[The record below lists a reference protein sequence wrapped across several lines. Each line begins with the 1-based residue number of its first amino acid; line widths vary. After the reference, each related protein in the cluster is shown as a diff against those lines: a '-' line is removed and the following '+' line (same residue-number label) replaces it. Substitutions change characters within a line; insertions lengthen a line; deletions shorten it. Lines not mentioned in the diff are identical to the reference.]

1 MIELRAIHKTF
12 NQGQHNAFEALCG
25 IDLSIAAGQV
35 TALCGPSG
43 SGKTSLL
50 SIVACLS
57 RPTSGRVSLSG
68 RDISGL
74 PERFLAAIRRQTF
87 GFIFQQFNLIRGLSA
102 LENVMLPAYPVGEN
116 WRDLRARAE
125 ALLDGPVI
133 TADYAAI
140 GLALPGDGVARR
152 RVDLLRYPEMT
163 IARLTAL
170 APELGSVDPA
180 ILSEIV
186 EDAHYAPYIA
196 RQDAELRSLAANE
209 AITLDPVLDYGA
221 IGGLSREM
229 VERLTKARPETLG
242 QAARIDGVTPAALTA
257 IMVHSRRRAA

>member
-125 ALLDGPVI
+125 ALLVNLKLGERCDARVEWLSGGEQQRVAIARALINSPPVI
-133 TADYAAI
+133 IADEPTANLD
-140 GLALPGDGVARR
+140 
-152 RVDLLRYPEMT
+152 
-163 IARLTAL
+163 TAL
-170 APELGSVDPA
+170 SLEFMSILEALIADGKTVLLSSHDP
-180 ILSEIV
+180 LVVESSLVQRVVTMRDGKIV
-186 EDAHYAPYIA
+186 G
-196 RQDAELRSLAANE
+196 RQDGR
-209 AITLDPVLDYGA
+209 
-221 IGGLSREM
+221 
-229 VERLTKARPETLG
+229 
-242 QAARIDGVTPAALTA
+242 
-257 IMVHSRRRAA
+257 

>member
-125 ALLDGPVI
+125 ALLVNLKLGERRDARVEWLSGGEQQRVAIARALINSPPVI
-133 TADYAAI
+133 IADEPTANLD
-140 GLALPGDGVARR
+140 
-152 RVDLLRYPEMT
+152 
-163 IARLTAL
+163 TAL
-170 APELGSVDPA
+170 SLEFMSILETLIADGKTVLLSSHDP
-180 ILSEIV
+180 LVV
-186 EDAHYAPYIA
+186 ESSLVQRVVTMRDGKIIA
-196 RQDAELRSLAANE
+196 RQDGR
-209 AITLDPVLDYGA
+209 
-221 IGGLSREM
+221 
-229 VERLTKARPETLG
+229 
-242 QAARIDGVTPAALTA
+242 
-257 IMVHSRRRAA
+257 

>member
-125 ALLDGPVI
+125 ALLVNLKLGERCDARVEWLSGGEQQRVAIARALINSPPVI
-133 TADYAAI
+133 IADEPTANLD
-140 GLALPGDGVARR
+140 
-152 RVDLLRYPEMT
+152 
-163 IARLTAL
+163 TAL
-170 APELGSVDPA
+170 SLEFMA
-180 ILSEIV
+180 ILETLIADGKTVLLSSHDPLVVESSLVQRVVTMRDGKIV
-186 EDAHYAPYIA
+186 G
-196 RQDAELRSLAANE
+196 RQDGR
-209 AITLDPVLDYGA
+209 
-221 IGGLSREM
+221 
-229 VERLTKARPETLG
+229 
-242 QAARIDGVTPAALTA
+242 
-257 IMVHSRRRAA
+257 

>member
-87 GFIFQQFNLIRGLSA
+87 GFIFQHFNLIRGLSA

-125 ALLDGPVI
+125 ALLVNLKLGERRDARVEWLSGGEQQRVAIARALINSPPVI
-133 TADYAAI
+133 IADEPTANLD
-140 GLALPGDGVARR
+140 
-152 RVDLLRYPEMT
+152 
-163 IARLTAL
+163 TAL
-170 APELGSVDPA
+170 SLEFMSILETLIADGKTVLLSSHDP
-180 ILSEIV
+180 LVV
-186 EDAHYAPYIA
+186 ESSLVQRVVTMRDGKIIA
-196 RQDAELRSLAANE
+196 RQDGR
-209 AITLDPVLDYGA
+209 
-221 IGGLSREM
+221 
-229 VERLTKARPETLG
+229 
-242 QAARIDGVTPAALTA
+242 
-257 IMVHSRRRAA
+257 